1 MPPGNPGR
9 KEKTMTD
16 SNAYKVVV
24 FKFSPQMKAV
34 WGDPLY
40 IEREILEGAGAT
52 IVETDIGSEEEFIE
66 AAHDADA
73 LLIHG
78 GPRKISRKIMDSLKK
93 CKIIALPTVGFD
105 NIDVAAAAE
114 NNIWVTNTPDVFIEE
129 VADHT
134 MTLLLSCWRRL
145 ITQDQLVRTGRW
157 MEARPMLNQYPRL
170 TGMTL
175 GFVAF
180 GNIPRAVCRRAK
192 AFGLNMLAYDPYRS
206 ELDMIGYG
214 VEPVSRLSELL
225 NRSDFVSAHLPS
237 SFETDRMLSEETFKQ
252 MKSTGIFLNTG
263 RGATVDEAALIKA
276 LQEGWIAYA
285 GLDVFETEPVDS
297 DNPLLKMDN
306 VILTAH
312 AASAS
317 ARMPVDARRRAA
329 REIVNMLRGGQ
340 PLSPVNRIGAA

>member
-1 MPPGNPGR
+1 
-9 KEKTMTD
+9 MTD
-16 SNAYKVVV
+16 LTACKIVVP
-24 FKFSPQMKAV
+24 KFTPQMHAV

-40 IEREILEGAGAT
+40 IEKEILEGVGIT
-52 IVETDIGSEEEFIE
+52 IVEADTGSEEAFIK
-66 AAHDADA
+66 AAEDADA
-73 LLIHG
+73 LVMHG
-78 GPRKISRKIMDSLKK
+78 GPCKISRKIMDSLKK

-105 NIDVAAAAE
+105 NIDIAAATE

-134 MTLLLSCWRRL
+134 MTLLLACWRRL
-145 ITQDQLVRTGRW
+145 ITQDQMVRTGRW
-157 MEARPMLNQYPRL
+157 MEVRPMLNQYPRL

-192 AFGLNMLAYDPYRS
+192 AFGLNMLAFDPYRS
-206 ELDMIGYG
+206 ELDMIRYG

-225 NRSDFVSAHLPS
+225 NRSDIVSAHLPS
-237 SFETDRMLSEETFKQ
+237 SAETDHMISEETFKQ
-252 MKSTGIFLNTG
+252 MKQTGIFLNTG

-276 LQEGWIAYA
+276 LQEGWIAFA
-285 GLDVFETEPVDS
+285 GLDVFETEPIDS
-297 DNPLLKMDN
+297 DNPLLKMDH

-329 REIVNMLRGGQ
+329 REVLSVLRGGQ
-340 PLSPVNRIGAA
+340 PISPINRIGML

>member
-1 MPPGNPGR
+1 
-9 KEKTMTD
+9 MTD
-16 SNAYKVVV
+16 LTACKIVVPR
-24 FKFSPQMKAV
+24 FNPQMNAV

-40 IEREILEGAGAT
+40 IEKEILDGAGAT
-52 IVETDIGSEEEFIE
+52 IVEADTSSDEAFIE
-66 AAHDADA
+66 AAHDADG

-78 GPRKISRKIMDSLKK
+78 GGCKINRKIMGSLKK

-105 NIDVAAAAE
+105 NIDIDAATE

-134 MTLLLSCWRRL
+134 MTLLLACWRRL
-145 ITQDQLVRTGRW
+145 ITQDQMVRTGRW

-170 TGMTL
+170 TGATL

-180 GNIPRAVCRRAK
+180 GNIPRAVSRRAK
-192 AFGLNMLAYDPYRS
+192 AFGFHMLAYDPYRS
-206 ELDMIGYG
+206 ELDIIRYG
-214 VEPVSRLSELL
+214 VEPVSRLSDLL
-225 NRSDFVSAHLPS
+225 ARSDFVSAHLPS
-237 SFETDRMLSEETFKQ
+237 SAETDHMISEETFKQ
-252 MKSTGIFLNTG
+252 MKQTGIFLNTG

-276 LQEGWIAYA
+276 LQEGWIAFA
-285 GLDVFETEPVDS
+285 GLDVFETEPIDS

-329 REIVNMLRGGQ
+329 REVLSVLRGGQ
-340 PLSPVNRIGAA
+340 PISPINRIGIV

>member
-1 MPPGNPGR
+1 
-9 KEKTMTD
+9 MTD
-16 SNAYKVVV
+16 LTACKIVVP
-24 FKFSPQMKAV
+24 KFSPQMNGI

-40 IEREILEGAGAT
+40 IEKEILDGAGVT
-52 IVETDIGSEEEFIE
+52 IVEADTSSEEAFIE

-78 GPRKISRKIMDSLKK
+78 GGGKISRKIMDSLKK

-105 NIDVAAAAE
+105 NIDIAAATE

-134 MTLLLSCWRRL
+134 MTLLLACWRRL
-145 ITQDQLVRTGRW
+145 ITQDQMVRTGRW

-180 GNIPRAVCRRAK
+180 GNIPRAVSRRAK
-192 AFGLNMLAYDPYRS
+192 AFGFHMLAYDPYRS
-206 ELDMIGYG
+206 ELDMIRYG

-237 SFETDRMLSEETFKQ
+237 SSETDHMLSEDTFKQ

-276 LQEGWIAYA
+276 LQEDWIAFA
-285 GLDVFETEPVDS
+285 GLDVFETEPIDS

-306 VILTAH
+306 VVLTAH

-317 ARMPVDARRRAA
+317 DRMPFDARRRAA
-329 REIVNMLRGGQ
+329 REVLNVLRGMQ
-340 PLSPVNRIGAA
+340 PISPVNRPASTGS

>member
-1 MPPGNPGR
+1 MA
-9 KEKTMTD
+9 D
-16 SNAYKVVV
+16 YKIVVP
-24 FKFSPQMKAV
+24 KFSSQMTAI

-40 IEREILEGAGAT
+40 IEKEILDEAGCR
-52 IVETDIGSEEEFIE
+52 IVEADTTSDEAFIE

-73 LLIHG
+73 LVIHG
-78 GPRKISRKIMDSLKK
+78 GGCKINRKIMDALKK

-105 NIDVAAAAE
+105 NIDIAAATD
-114 NNIWVTNTPDVFIEE
+114 NDIWVTNTPDVFIEE

-134 MTLLLSCWRRL
+134 MTLLLACWRRL
-145 ITQDQLVRTGRW
+145 LTQDQLVRKGRW

-180 GNIPRAVCRRAK
+180 GNIPRAVSRRAK
-192 AFGLNMLAYDPYRS
+192 AFGLNLLAYDPYRS
-206 ELDMIGYG
+206 ELEMIQYG

-225 NRSDFVSAHLPS
+225 NRSDIVSAHLPS
-237 SFETDRMLSEETFKQ
+237 SSETDHMLSEDAFKE
-252 MKSTGIFLNTG
+252 MKSTAIFLNTG

-285 GLDVFETEPVDS
+285 GLDVFEIEPTQP
-297 DNPLLKMDN
+297 DNPLHEMDS

-317 ARMPVDARRRAA
+317 ARMPMDARRRAS
-329 REIVNMLRGGQ
+329 REALCVIRGGQ
-340 PLSPVNRIGAA
+340 PISPVNKIGPA